1 MTPKASLTS
10 QFRKGIVYLNKEDF
24 DEKALQDFLTNGG
37 RIVDG
42 KYLEVKLHDGFYKVR
57 EINDYHHAHDAYLN
71 AVVANYLY
79 QKFSEEERKF

>member
-42 KYLEVKLHDGFYKVR
+42 KYLEVNCMMVFTKSVKLMITTMR
-57 EINDYHHAHDAYLN
+57 MMLI
-71 AVVANYLY
+71 
-79 QKFSEEERKF
+79 